1 MDTGAKCNVM
11 RKSDFDKI
19 KGQEL
24 NVTSKTAL
32 TAYSNPFLK
41 PIGQIDIKTQAKKQG
56 LITAKFQIVDI
67 KGENIISG
75 VLTEA
80 SGLI

>member
-1 MDTGAKCNVM
+1 M
-11 RKSDFDKI
+11 RKSDSDKI

-24 NVTSKTAL
+24 NETVVLK
-32 TAYSNPFLK
+32 AYSNPLLK

-56 LITAKFQIVDI
+56 LITAKFQIVDM

-80 SGLI
+80 SGLS